1 MPNEVGKLKDQD
13 YVPAG
18 LQYILKILHCQ
29 KSRRG
34 PRDDFEGL
42 GEAVH
47 RRGQVVEDRQQD
59 SGYSVGVS

>member
-1 MPNEVGKLKDQD
+1 MPNEVGKDQD
-13 YVPAG
+13 LRAG
-18 LQYILKILHCQ
+18 RTPILKILHCQ

-34 PRDDFEGL
+34 PRDDIIVL

-59 SGYSVGVS
+59 IGCSVSVS